1 MMFKR
6 WQTDKVEHLLS
17 CRRGVNLSG
26 ARQVGKSTLTEM
38 LNLPN
43 ARRWSLDDD
52 DICRAAADDA
62 NGFVRHGENE
72 TVIIDEI
79 QKVPRLL
86 NAIKMVVDH
95 DNSKGQ
101 YLLTGSANIRFAK
114 LVKDSLAGRLG
125 VVRLRQLAFAE
136 MNGNRPDFLDV
147 AFRRGFEGRN
157 FTGMG
162 KRDVLHMAFMGGYPE
177 VITLPHADRQEW
189 FRTYLD
195 DLLTKDIQD
204 ITEIRK
210 VETLRKVA
218 ISLVAHSAQFI
229 AINELSSKAELAKVT
244 LQNYIAALK
253 ALYLF
258 DAVPAW
264 AKSDYELIG
273 KREKFFATD
282 SALVANVLGWDE
294 NTAYIDER
302 QNGKLVETWVYNQLA
317 AVAETGLD
325 YSISHY
331 RDSLKREIDFIV
343 ERSDGALLGVEVKS
357 GSSLG
362 SEDFKHLK
370 WFARNL
376 AGERPFTGIVLY
388 SGEHTLRF
396 GEGFY
401 AVPLLA
407 LGA

>member
-1 MMFKR
+1 MFQR
-6 WQTDKVEHLLS
+6 WQTEKVQHLLS
-17 CRRGVNLSG
+17 CRRGVNLTG

-38 LNLPN
+38 LTLPN
-43 ARRWSLDDD
+43 TRRWSLDDD

-62 NGFVRHGENE
+62 NGFVKHGQGE

-86 NAIKMVVDH
+86 NAIKMVLDH

-114 LVKDSLAGRLG
+114 MVKDSLAGRLG
-125 VVRLRQLAFAE
+125 VVRLRPLAFAE
-136 MNGNRPDFLDV
+136 INGCSPDFLDV
-147 AFRRGFEGRN
+147 AFSRGFEGRD
-157 FTGMG
+157 FTGLG
-162 KRDVLHMAFMGGYPE
+162 KRDVLGLAFAGGYPE
-177 VITLPHADRQEW
+177 ARELSAGDRQDW
-189 FRTYLD
+189 FKTYLD
-195 DLLTKDIQD
+195 DLLEKDIQD

-210 VETLRKVA
+210 VETLRRVA
-218 ISLVAHSAQFI
+218 TSLFAHSAQFI
-229 AINELSSKAELAKVT
+229 AVNELSAKVELAKVT

-273 KREKFFATD
+273 KREKFLATD
-282 SALVANVLGWDE
+282 SGLVANILGWNEDD
-294 NTAYIDER
+294 AYIDA
-302 QNGKLVETWVYNQLA
+302 NKSGKLVETWVYNQLA
-317 AVAETGLD
+317 PVAERNTD

-331 RDSLKREIDFIV
+331 RDSCKREIDFIV
-343 ERSDGALLGVEVKS
+343 DRKDGATLGIEVKA

-362 SEDFKHLK
+362 DGDFKHLK
-370 WFARNL
+370 WFAKNL
-376 AGERPFTGIVLY
+376 AKGEFTGIVLY
-388 SGEHTLRF
+388 SGERTLRF

-401 AVPLLA
+401 AVPLAA

>member
-362 SEDFKHLK
+362 AEDFKHLK